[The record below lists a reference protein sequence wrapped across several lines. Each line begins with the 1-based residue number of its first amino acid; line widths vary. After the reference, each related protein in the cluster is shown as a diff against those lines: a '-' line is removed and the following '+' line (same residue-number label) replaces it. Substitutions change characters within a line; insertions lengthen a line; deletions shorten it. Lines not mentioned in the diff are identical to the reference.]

1 MRLESAQTQ
10 ACINIPK
17 LLTTLHKRPVGKD
30 WPDSLELLNHQVLLP
45 APDLLGDGT
54 QGSLILD
61 FLLIL
66 IPIFLDLILTEE
78 QTRSTEMPFSQ
89 GILGQAWRAGSGQ
102 AGVPPSLCSGLE
114 RDPAPSGE
122 AFRETAVPGSSQ
134 GAQQEK

>member
-1 MRLESAQTQ
+1 MCGDEIRKPRTQ

-17 LLTTLHKRPVGKD
+17 LLSTLHKRPVGKD
-30 WPDSLELLNHQVLLP
+30 WPDSLELLNYQVLLP

-66 IPIFLDLILTEE
+66 IPIILDLILAEE

-89 GILGQAWRAGSGQ
+89 GLLVRGSGHFRTGMAARLRAGWG
-102 AGVPPSLCSGLE
+102 G
-114 RDPAPSGE
+114 
-122 AFRETAVPGSSQ
+122 T
-134 GAQQEK
+134 